1 MRKFRTSRALFLSLL
16 FLTTACRQEI
26 TADGALPPVTS
37 VVVSTPAP
45 AITPVLATPLPSAT
59 PTFAFASP
67 QALPAGPI
75 YIITI
80 GDDLTRGDG
89 DETGRGY
96 PGRLLELVSQIRPG
110 STVISFGQTGWTS
123 DDVILGAANFSGQ
136 LDRAVT
142 EVRSASAQGRPSVAL
157 VWIGGND
164 LWELYAGDG
173 EVTPGQEELDLARY
187 SENIS
192 LTISELR
199 KAGAEV
205 IVARLDDQSK
215 RPARNR
221 GELYPSITAAE
232 LESMSLQA
240 EKYNEEIV
248 KWSAKYGA
256 LTVDFWGGEIFTS
269 AATLSSDGMHPNAAG
284 YEVITQL
291 WYKALIPILP

>member
-1 MRKFRTSRALFLSLL
+1 
-16 FLTTACRQEI
+16 
-26 TADGALPPVTS
+26 